1 MAPGPAHSTAAAS
14 RRADLRRAL
23 GGIALTV
30 AACACFAVLDATS
43 KHVALAGMP
52 IVMALWLRY
61 VFQAVLTTAYVL
73 HREGLGALRTTQ
85 PRFQA
90 LRAVLFAAT
99 SFFGYQSLRFMPLA
113 EFTAIVATTP
123 LCVTLV
129 AAFWLRQRVSP
140 ARWVLVA
147 VGLAGAVL
155 IVRPGGAVFT
165 WALLLPL
172 AMLAC
177 GTGYQVISSTMA
189 GRESPATTQLYTG
202 WLATALVSLALPFAW
217 EAVPDPWLWAGTF
230 VMGLASAL
238 GHLMLLNAY
247 ARTTP
252 PTIAPFLYSQIA
264 FAMLAGWWVYGHV
277 PDGPSLLGM
286 AAIAAS
292 GAAGAWLT
300 VREAR

>member
-1 MAPGPAHSTAAAS
+1 MPRAPGTESTAPGRGNP
-14 RRADLRRAL
+14 RRVL

-30 AACACFAVLDATS
+30 GACACFAVLDATS

-52 IVMALWLRY
+52 VVMALWLRY
-61 VFQAVLTTAYVL
+61 LFQAVLATAYVL
-73 HREGLGALRTTQ
+73 HREGPAALRTSQ

-99 SFFGYQSLRFMPLA
+99 SFFAYLSLRFMPLA
-113 EFTAIVATTP
+113 ELTAIGATTP

-129 AAFWLRQRVSP
+129 AAFWLRQHVSP
-140 ARWVLVA
+140 ARWALAA

-155 IVRPGGAVFT
+155 IARPGGAIFT

-172 AMLAC
+172 GMLAA

-189 GRESPATTQLYTG
+189 GRESPATTQFYTG

-217 EAVPDPWLWAGTF
+217 QAVSDPRLWAGTF
-230 VMGLASAL
+230 AMGVASAL

-247 ARTTP
+247 ARATP
-252 PTIAPFLYSQIA
+252 TTIAPFLYSQIA
-264 FAMLAGWWVYGHV
+264 FAVLAGWWVYGHV
-277 PDGPSLLGM
+277 PDRPSLLGM

-300 VREAR
+300 VRESR